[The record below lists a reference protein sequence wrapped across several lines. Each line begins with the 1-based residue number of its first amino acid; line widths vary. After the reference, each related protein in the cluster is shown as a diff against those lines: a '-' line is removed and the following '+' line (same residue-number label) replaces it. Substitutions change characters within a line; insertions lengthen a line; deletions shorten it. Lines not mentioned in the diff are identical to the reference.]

1 MTRPC
6 AADVVVI
13 STKGQNMAEEA
24 KELYDPNFKYDVAA
38 QPGGE
43 QIKVCYSC
51 GTCTAGC
58 PVTEADA
65 RYSPRRIIRQVLL
78 GQREAVLSSELLWYC
93 ETCYACS
100 SYCPQ
105 NVKFGDVMRALRE
118 MAVAEGHYT
127 PAFLQRVRNVDRLAH
142 DLRLDL
148 IRAALAGKE
157 QIQPASV
164 ADAAPIVS
172 EKIGKAMV

>member
-1 MTRPC
+1 
-6 AADVVVI
+6 
-13 STKGQNMAEEA
+13 MAEA
-24 KELYDPNFKYDVAA
+24 QVIDPNFKYDVAA
-38 QPGGE
+38 QPGGD

-78 GQREAVLSSELLWYC
+78 GQREAVLSDPLIWFC

-100 SYCPQ
+100 AYCPQ

-118 MAVAEGHYT
+118 MAVAEGYFT
-127 PAFLQRVRNVDRLAH
+127 PEFLQRIRNVDKLAH
-142 DLRLDL
+142 ALRLQLVQAALEQSQVSAPVSLENTIDS
-148 IRAALAGKE
+148 IRAALRNT
-157 QIQPASV
+157 QV
-164 ADAAPIVS
+164 
-172 EKIGKAMV
+172 

>member
-1 MTRPC
+1 
-6 AADVVVI
+6 
-13 STKGQNMAEEA
+13 MAEYQA
-24 KELYDPNFKYDVAA
+24 SSDPNFKYDVAA

-58 PVTEADA
+58 PVTEVDA

-78 GQREAVLSSELLWYC
+78 GQRQAVLSDPLLWYC

-100 SYCPQ
+100 AYCPQ

-118 MAVAEGHYT
+118 MAVAEGYFT
-127 PAFLQRVRNVDRLAH
+127 PEFLQRIRNVDRLAH
-142 DLRLDL
+142 AVRVQLVE
-148 IRAALAGKE
+148 AALE
-157 QIQPASV
+157 QRDERESSALDGAV
-164 ADAAPIVS
+164 DLVS
-172 EKIGKAMV
+172 DNIRKTRV

>member
-1 MTRPC
+1 M
-6 AADVVVI
+6 AGEI
-13 STKGQNMAEEA
+13 ST
-24 KELYDPNFKYDVAA
+24 YDPNLKYDVAA

-58 PVTEADA
+58 PVTEVDE
-65 RYSPRRIIRQVLL
+65 RYSPRKIIRQVLF

-100 SYCPQ
+100 AYCPQ

-118 MAVAEGHYT
+118 MAVAEGYVRRE
-127 PAFLQRVRNVDRLAH
+127 FLQRVHNVDRLAH
-142 DLRLDL
+142 AIRLDL
-148 IRAALAGKE
+148 VRAALE
-157 QIQPASV
+157 TWEEPEPASLAPAGEAV
-164 ADAAPIVS
+164 RAKIDATRV
-172 EKIGKAMV
+172 

>member
-1 MTRPC
+1 MMPLQRS
-6 AADVVVI
+6 A
-13 STKGQNMAEEA
+13 
-24 KELYDPNFKYDVAA
+24 YDPNFKYDVAA

-58 PVTEADA
+58 PVTDVDA

-78 GQREAVLSSELLWYC
+78 GQREAVLSNELLWYC

-100 SYCPQ
+100 AYCPQ

-118 MAVAEGHYT
+118 MAVAEGYWT
-127 PAFLQRVRNVDRLAH
+127 PEFLQRMRNVDRLAH

-148 IRAALAGKE
+148 VRAALEARTQAEPVSLDAASEVVAGKLTTTR
-157 QIQPASV
+157 V
-164 ADAAPIVS
+164 
-172 EKIGKAMV
+172 